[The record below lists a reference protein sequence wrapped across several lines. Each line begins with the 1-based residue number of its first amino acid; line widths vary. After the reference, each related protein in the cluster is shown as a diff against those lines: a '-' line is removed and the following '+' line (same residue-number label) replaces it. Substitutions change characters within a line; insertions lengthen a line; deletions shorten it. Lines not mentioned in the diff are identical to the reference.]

1 MAAGLLG
8 IVIAESQST
17 GGMGVSA
24 ALALLIVPALWTAM
38 PSRTLTILTVAFTA
52 FVGGTLVVN
61 AFEKGMCNLLQRQG
75 QAAQYDWAER
85 FVPHLRVPEAAATAA
100 ASMVTVWENRTPA
113 QQSALEN
120 TLAFPDDISA
130 MLYLAQW
137 ISVDHAIRA
146 LEANGE
152 IGDLGRTT
160 TLAFVD
166 FFGFALN
173 AMPAKNMKNV
183 IDIGRTMALP
193 DDAGASAYLENVD
206 TVFVPACGL
215 GETAKRDQD
224 SLWLS
229 QAYARTLAANFTSTP
244 LTTCW
249 TMYRRKTNQSSAAG
263 K

>member
-1 MAAGLLG
+1 
-8 IVIAESQST
+8 
-17 GGMGVSA
+17 
-24 ALALLIVPALWTAM
+24 
-38 PSRTLTILTVAFTA
+38 
-52 FVGGTLVVN
+52 
-61 AFEKGMCNLLQRQG
+61 
-75 QAAQYDWAER
+75 
-85 FVPHLRVPEAAATAA
+85 
-100 ASMVTVWENRTPA
+100 MVTVWENRTPA

-137 ISVDHAIRA
+137 ISADHAIKA
-146 LEANGE
+146 LEVNSE

-166 FFGFALN
+166 FFGLALN
-173 AMPAKNMKNV
+173 AAPAKNMKNV

-193 DDAGASAYLENVD
+193 DDSGARTYLENVD

-215 GETAKRDQD
+215 SETAKRDQD
-224 SLWLS
+224 SPWLS
-229 QAYARTLAANFTSTP
+229 QAYAQTLTADFTSTP

-249 TMYRRKTNQSSAAG
+249 TMYRRNTNLSSAAG